1 MVDRTL
7 WMIGLDDEALCKVN
21 VYAMLLGVGR
31 DQMLVLVLSGPTG
44 RCVAAGAS
52 R

>member
-1 MVDRTL
+1 
-7 WMIGLDDEALCKVN
+7 MIGLDAEVLRKVN
-21 VYAMLLGVGR
+21 VCAMLLGVGR

-44 RCVAAGAS
+44 RCVAAGAL